1 MLRTE
6 NELRWQGTSLG
17 RHLTSGGTPGKVGS
31 SAPWYLSEHLKQ
43 KGGVPGGDEGS
54 GSGQLSFKY

>member
-1 MLRTE
+1 MCAPGQTVLRTQ

-17 RHLTSGGTPGKVGS
+17 GHLTSGGTPGKVGS

-43 KGGVPGGDEGS
+43 KGGVPGGD
-54 GSGQLSFKY
+54 